1 MKSFRIIIFTI
12 IGLLQFAYSQ
22 APSTLAGIISD
33 DDDGKP
39 VYGARVRVLG
49 TGFSTLTDSS
59 GIYSMVLDMPEGY
72 YQVEITAP
80 GYQHRVLKER
90 YFNAGQAYSLN
101 IALSPTA
108 VGMNTVIM
116 RSTSH
121 RPENALAAPAAV
133 SVITAGSLRGEM
145 ALSPD
150 LVLKNAPGADIAA
163 TGIDRR
169 EITLRGFNAAFNP
182 SPYLLAD
189 YRQASLPSL
198 GVNLYASLPLVLSDI
213 YRIEVLSDPASALYG
228 PGGESGVVHF
238 ISKNP
243 FYHPGLAVSVG
254 GGERSASFGA
264 LRGAASIAGV
274 VGFKITGQYA
284 KGRDWELDPQDH
296 FDEQQLDA
304 DAPGVERRYDY
315 KKMNANAQLQFKIGS
330 SARITANG
338 GLAVVKENLLT
349 PLGTAYADSLAYS
362 YGQVIVQA
370 GRFFA
375 QGYVNRIT
383 AGQLFLYGL
392 DTSVVDKGVQTRGQA
407 QYDFHFSEGRLQVVA
422 GSDVKVTR
430 PQTEGSI
437 YGRNEENDE
446 VREIGVYFH
455 SLYKYSP
462 RLDFILALRGD
473 YNDLFEEVKI
483 SPRAGLVY
491 KLHPAHFTRLTF
503 NHAVSMPA
511 YPSLFLDFPLRRVLL
526 NQAGGYELILQG
538 RGAGRGFTFNG
549 FYTHREVAVMAAL
562 PDLQPNPFGD
572 FVSLDEFPAAL
583 GYLNTAQAAGALFSG
598 PETNIP
604 PDLRRLDAGQR
615 EALVQLLELM
625 GREALKNGETAPGIL
640 GIPDNSAL
648 GYEAVSGPKD
658 VPALKMPSTQTLEA
672 GYRGL
677 FKNRFLVGINAFY
690 TRKKNF
696 VSPLLL
702 ETPFVYLP
710 VDYVRDQVLDFITS
724 GDPAVEQLIRE
735 LGIGPV
741 ATVGLMTHLY
751 SQTPSGIVQPD
762 AGEDGSGVTPVSSPT
777 ALGGLLTYR
786 NFGRVRYWGFD
797 LDMQYLPNYN
807 LTLFWNL
814 SYISDDFFD
823 NKELKATRTKLSL
836 ALNAPTFK
844 TKFGMLY
851 HPPKGWSLG
860 VAVRYVRGF
869 PVQSGPY
876 LGGLPEPYGTGRGG
890 VEQYIVF
897 DVNAGRG
904 LEKVIPGLRLD
915 VAVNNLFNYKHRE
928 FVGAPKIGRLALA
941 QLSFSL

>member
-1 MKSFRIIIFTI
+1 MKSFRIIIFII
-12 IGLLQFAYSQ
+12 IGLIQVIYSQ
-22 APSTLAGIISD
+22 APATLAGIISD

-39 VYGARVRVLG
+39 VYGARVKVLG
-49 TGFSTLTDSS
+49 TGFSAFTDSS

-72 YQVEITAP
+72 YRVEITAP
-80 GYQHRVLKER
+80 GYQHRVMKER

-101 IALSPTA
+101 IALAPTA

-116 RSTSH
+116 RSASH
-121 RPENALAAPAAV
+121 RPENVLAAPVTA
-133 SVITAGSLRGEM
+133 SVINAASLRGEM
-145 ALSPD
+145 AFSPD
-150 LVLKNAPGADIAA
+150 ILLQNVPGADIAA

-189 YRQASLPSL
+189 FRQASLPSL
-198 GVNLYASLPLVLSDI
+198 GVNLYASMPLVLSDI
-213 YRIEVLSDPASALYG
+213 YRIEMLSDPASALYG

-243 FYHPGLAVSVG
+243 FTHPGLALSIG
-254 GGERSASFGA
+254 GGERSARFGT
-264 LRGAASIAGV
+264 LRGAASIGGV

-284 KGRDWELDPQDH
+284 EGRDWEWDSDDH

-349 PLGTAYADSLAYS
+349 PLGTAYADSLVHS
-362 YGQVIVQA
+362 YGQVMVQA

-375 QGYVNRIT
+375 QGYMNRIT

-392 DTSVVDKGVQTRGQA
+392 DTSVADQSQQARGQA
-407 QYDFHFSEGRLQVVA
+407 QYDFHFSGGRLQVLA
-422 GSDVKVTR
+422 GSDVKATR
-430 PQTEGSI
+430 PQTGGSI

-446 VREIGVYFH
+446 VQEIGGYLH
-455 SLYKYSP
+455 SLYKISP
-462 RLDFILALRGD
+462 RLDFTLALRGD
-473 YNDLFEEVKI
+473 YNDLFEEVRI
-483 SPRAGLVY
+483 SPRGALVY

-503 NHAVSMPA
+503 NQAVSMPA

-526 NQAGGYELILQG
+526 NQTGGYELILQG
-538 RGAGRGFTFNG
+538 RGASRGFTFNG
-549 FYTHREVAVMAAL
+549 FHTNREVAVMAAL

-572 FVSLDEFPAAL
+572 FVPLDEFPVAL

-598 PETNIP
+598 PESNIP
-604 PDLRRLDAGQR
+604 PDLRRLDAEQR
-615 EALVQLLELM
+615 ETLVQLLELM
-625 GREALKNGETAPGIL
+625 GREALKSGETAPGIL
-640 GIPDNSAL
+640 GLPDNSAL
-648 GYEAVSGPKD
+648 GYEPVSGPRD

-672 GYRGL
+672 GYKGL
-677 FKNRFLVGINAFY
+677 VKNRFLVGINAFY
-690 TRKKNF
+690 AMKKNF

-710 VDYVRDQVLDFITS
+710 EDYVREQVLDFITS

-762 AGEDGSGVTPVSSPT
+762 PGEDGSGVTPVSSPT
-777 ALGGLLTYR
+777 AIGGLLTYR
-786 NFGRVRYWGFD
+786 NFGKVQYWGFD
-797 LDMQYLPNYN
+797 IDMQYMPHYYF
-807 LTLFWNL
+807 TLFWNL
-814 SYISDDFFD
+814 SFISDDFFD
-823 NKELKATRTKLSL
+823 NKELKETHTELSL

-844 TKFGMLY
+844 TKFGVLY
-851 HPPKGWSLG
+851 HQPKGWSLG
-860 VAVRYVRGF
+860 VSGRYVRGF

-897 DVNAGRG
+897 DVNVGRSLG
-904 LEKVIPGLRLD
+904 KIIPGLRLD
-915 VAVNNLFNYKHRE
+915 VTVNNLFDFEHRE

-941 QLSFSL
+941 QLNYSL